1 MSEFTPI
8 NTQEEFDA
16 AIGERIKRERRTIE
30 ERYKNHLS
38 PEDVAKKY
46 EGYLSPED
54 VTKKYKGWLSPEDAA
69 EKESKIKGYETDSA
83 KTRIAHEM
91 GLDYDA
97 IKFLQGEDEKSI
109 KKSAE
114 ALKNLMG
121 SHGSAPPI
129 YTRDPAGNG
138 EKTKETE
145 AFKTMLA
152 DMKGE

>member
-16 AIGERIKRERRTIE
+16 AIGERIKRERRTVE
-30 ERYKNHLS
+30 EKYKSHLS

-46 EGYLSPED
+46 KGYLSPED
-54 VTKKYKGWLSPEDAA
+54 VTKKYEGWLSPEAAA
-69 EKESKIKGYETDSA
+69 EKEAKIRAYETDSV
-83 KTRIAHEM
+83 KTRVAHEV
-91 GLDYDA
+91 GLEYDA
-97 IKFLQGEDEKSI
+97 IKFLQGEDEKTI

-114 ALKNLMG
+114 TLKNLMRG
-121 SHGSAPPI
+121 HEGAPPT
-129 YTRDPAGNG
+129 YTRDPAGDG
-138 EKTKETE
+138 EKAKETE